1 MLAEINHYLSDDEA
15 FKLDTVSVRLV
26 KTRESITSEEP
37 LSSPD
42 AVVRALAK
50 EMSDYDREVIGVIN
64 FNAKMQPI
72 NVNFVS
78 AGTLNYSVA
87 HPREILKSA
96 ILSNASSMMMI
107 HNHPSQDTTP
117 SEEDVM
123 ITDRMSQLCGLAGIP
138 LVDHIIV
145 GGDGKEYF
153 SFAEKKAMPVADTH
167 YEKNYMNI
175 HFPQVAEKR
184 NYETANENKI
194 SYKSAKSTQNKM
206 NEIPQMLEEGV
217 HKVFESDN
225 YKNYLNT
232 MSKFH
237 NYSIN
242 NTLLIARQ
250 NPDATLVAGFKSW
263 EKNFGRHVK
272 KGEKGIKILA
282 PSPYKKKVLVEL
294 VDPVSREIML
304 DINGNP
310 VKEETEVN
318 MTAYRIVSVFDVN
331 QTEGKPLPQIGVAEL
346 TDNVDEYELFVEA
359 LKQSTSVPIS
369 FENISGAAKGYYN
382 PVTASIA
389 VKAGMPESQTVKTMI
404 HEIAHSILHNDILD
418 EAEKKDRQTKEVEA
432 ESVAY
437 TVCQHF
443 GIDTSDY
450 SFGYIAGW
458 SSSKETEELKQSLET
473 IQKTASG
480 LINDI
485 ERIMPQLKKDMQPE
499 ESVTESVTEN
509 TDEPEIEHTA
519 GMRM

>member
-1 MLAEINHYLSDDEA
+1 MAEINHYLSDDEA

-26 KTRESITSEEP
+26 KTREPVTSEEP

-117 SEEDVM
+117 SEADVM
-123 ITDRMSQLCGLAGIP
+123 ITDRMSQLCELAGIP

-145 GGDGKEYF
+145 GGNGKEYF
-153 SFAEKKAMPVADTH
+153 SFTEKKAMPVADAH

-175 HFPQVAEKR
+175 HFPQVAERR
-184 NYETANENKI
+184 NYVTVSENKTA
-194 SYKSAKSTQNKM
+194 YKSAKSTQNKM

-225 YKNYLNT
+225 YKNYLNI

-304 DINGNP
+304 DINGNL

-318 MTAYRIVSVFDVN
+318 MTAYRIVSVFDVS
-331 QTEGKPLPQIGVAEL
+331 QTEGNPLPQIGVAEL
-346 TDNVDEYELFVEA
+346 TGNVDEYELFVEA

-369 FENISGAAKGYYN
+369 FENISGVAKGYYN

-485 ERIMPQLKKDMQPE
+485 ERIMPQLKKDMQLKE
-499 ESVTESVTEN
+499 NVTESVTEN
-509 TDEPEIEHTA
+509 IDEPEIEYTA

>member
-42 AVVRALAK
+42 AVVKALAK

-153 SFAEKKAMPVADTH
+153 SFAEKKAMPVADAH

-175 HFPQVAEKR
+175 HFPQVAERR
-184 NYETANENKI
+184 NYVTVSENKTA
-194 SYKSAKSTQNKM
+194 YKSAKSTQNKM

-225 YKNYLNT
+225 YKNYLNI

-318 MTAYRIVSVFDVN
+318 MTAYRIVSVFDVS
-331 QTEGKPLPQIGVAEL
+331 QTEGNPLPQIGVAEL
-346 TDNVDEYELFVEA
+346 TGNVDEYELFVEA

-369 FENISGAAKGYYN
+369 FENISGVAKGYYN

-458 SSSKETEELKQSLET
+458 SSSKETDELKQSLET

-485 ERIMPQLKKDMQPE
+485 ERIMPQLKKDMQLKE
-499 ESVTESVTEN
+499 NVTESVTEN
-509 TDEPEIEHTA
+509 IDEPEIEYTA

>member
-78 AGTLNYSVA
+78 AGALDYSIA

-117 SEEDVM
+117 SEADVM

-153 SFAEKKAMPVADTH
+153 SFAEKKAMPVADAY

-184 NYETANENKI
+184 NYETANENKT

-272 KGEKGIKILA
+272 KRRKGNKDTC
-282 PSPYKKKVLVEL
+282 SF
-294 VDPVSREIML
+294 
-304 DINGNP
+304 
-310 VKEETEVN
+310 
-318 MTAYRIVSVFDVN
+318 SV
-331 QTEGKPLPQIGVAEL
+331 
-346 TDNVDEYELFVEA
+346 
-359 LKQSTSVPIS
+359 
-369 FENISGAAKGYYN
+369 
-382 PVTASIA
+382 
-389 VKAGMPESQTVKTMI
+389 
-404 HEIAHSILHNDILD
+404 
-418 EAEKKDRQTKEVEA
+418 
-432 ESVAY
+432 
-437 TVCQHF
+437 
-443 GIDTSDY
+443 
-450 SFGYIAGW
+450 
-458 SSSKETEELKQSLET
+458 
-473 IQKTASG
+473 
-480 LINDI
+480 
-485 ERIMPQLKKDMQPE
+485 
-499 ESVTESVTEN
+499 
-509 TDEPEIEHTA
+509 
-519 GMRM
+519 

>member
-26 KTRESITSEEP
+26 KSRESITSEEP

-42 AVVRALAK
+42 AVVRALAG

-78 AGTLNYSVA
+78 AGALDYSIA

-117 SEEDVM
+117 SEADVM

-153 SFAEKKAMPVADTH
+153 SFAEKKAMPVADAH

-184 NYETANENKI
+184 NYETANENKT

-318 MTAYRIVSVFDVN
+318 MTAYRIVSVFDVS
-331 QTEGKPLPQIGVAEL
+331 QTEGNPLPQIGVAEL
-346 TDNVDEYELFVEA
+346 TGNVDEYELFVEA

-389 VKAGMPESQTVKTMI
+389 IKAGMPESQTVKTMI

-418 EAEKKDRQTKEVEA
+418 EAAKKDRQTKEVEA

-485 ERIMPQLKKDMQPE
+485 ERIMPQLKKDMQLKE
-499 ESVTESVTEN
+499 NVTESVTEN
-509 TDEPEIEHTA
+509 IDEPEIEHPA

>member
-42 AVVRALAK
+42 AVVKALAK

-153 SFAEKKAMPVADTH
+153 SFAEKKAMPVADAH

-175 HFPQVAEKR
+175 HFPQVAERR
-184 NYETANENKI
+184 NYVTVSENKTA
-194 SYKSAKSTQNKM
+194 YKSAKSTQNKM

-225 YKNYLNT
+225 YKNYLNI

-318 MTAYRIVSVFDVN
+318 MTAYRIVSVFDVS
-331 QTEGKPLPQIGVAEL
+331 QTEGNPLPQIGVAEL
-346 TDNVDEYELFVEA
+346 TGNVDEYELFVEA

-369 FENISGAAKGYYN
+369 FENISGVAKGYYN

-485 ERIMPQLKKDMQPE
+485 ERIMPQLKKDMQLKE
-499 ESVTESVTEN
+499 NVTESVTEN
-509 TDEPEIEHTA
+509 IDEPEIEYTA

>member
-1 MLAEINHYLSDDEA
+1 MAEINHYLSDDEA

-26 KTRESITSEEP
+26 KTREPVTSEEP

-117 SEEDVM
+117 SEADVM
-123 ITDRMSQLCGLAGIP
+123 ITDRMSQLCELAGIP

-145 GGDGKEYF
+145 GGNGKEYF
-153 SFAEKKAMPVADTH
+153 SFTEKKAMPVADAH

-175 HFPQVAEKR
+175 HFPQVAERR
-184 NYETANENKI
+184 NYVTVSENKTA
-194 SYKSAKSTQNKM
+194 YKSAKSTQNKM

-225 YKNYLNT
+225 YKNYLNI

-318 MTAYRIVSVFDVN
+318 MTAYRIVSVFDVS
-331 QTEGKPLPQIGVAEL
+331 QTEGNPLQQIGVAEL
-346 TDNVDEYELFVEA
+346 TGNVDEYELFVEA

-369 FENISGAAKGYYN
+369 FENISGVAKGYYN

-485 ERIMPQLKKDMQPE
+485 ERIMPQLKKDMQLKE
-499 ESVTESVTEN
+499 NVTESVTEN
-509 TDEPEIEHTA
+509 IDEPEIEYTA

>member
-1 MLAEINHYLSDDEA
+1 MAEINHYLSDDEA

-26 KTRESITSEEP
+26 KTREPVTSEEP

-117 SEEDVM
+117 SEADVM
-123 ITDRMSQLCGLAGIP
+123 ITDRMSQLCELAGIP

-145 GGDGKEYF
+145 GGNGKEYF
-153 SFAEKKAMPVADTH
+153 SFTEKKAMPVADAH

-184 NYETANENKI
+184 NYETVSENKT
-194 SYKSAKSTQNKM
+194 SYKSTKSTQNKM

-225 YKNYLNT
+225 YKNYLNI

-318 MTAYRIVSVFDVN
+318 MTAYRIVSVFDVS
-331 QTEGKPLPQIGVAEL
+331 QTEGNPLPQIGVAEL
-346 TDNVDEYELFVEA
+346 TGNVDEYELFVEA

-369 FENISGAAKGYYN
+369 FENISGVAKGYYN

-485 ERIMPQLKKDMQPE
+485 ERIMPQLKKDMQLKE
-499 ESVTESVTEN
+499 NVTESVTEN
-509 TDEPEIEHTA
+509 IDEPEIEYTA

>member
-42 AVVRALAK
+42 AVVKALAK

-117 SEEDVM
+117 SEADVM
-123 ITDRMSQLCGLAGIP
+123 ITDRMSQLCELAGIP

-145 GGDGKEYF
+145 GGNGKEYF
-153 SFAEKKAMPVADTH
+153 SFTEKKAMPVADAH

-175 HFPQVAEKR
+175 HFPQVAERR
-184 NYETANENKI
+184 NYVTVSENKTA
-194 SYKSAKSTQNKM
+194 YKSAKSTQNKM

-225 YKNYLNT
+225 YKNYLNI

-318 MTAYRIVSVFDVN
+318 MTAYRIVSVFDVS
-331 QTEGKPLPQIGVAEL
+331 QTEGNPLPQIGVAEL
-346 TDNVDEYELFVEA
+346 TGNVDEYELFVEA

-369 FENISGAAKGYYN
+369 FENISGVAKGYYN

-404 HEIAHSILHNDILD
+404 HKIAHSILHNDILD

-485 ERIMPQLKKDMQPE
+485 ERIMPQLKKDMQLKE
-499 ESVTESVTEN
+499 NVTESVTEN
-509 TDEPEIEHTA
+509 IDEPEIEYTA

>member
-1 MLAEINHYLSDDEA
+1 VLAEINHYLSDDEA

-42 AVVRALAK
+42 AVVRALAG

-78 AGTLNYSVA
+78 AGALDYSVA

-107 HNHPSQDTTP
+107 HNHPSQNTTP
-117 SEEDVM
+117 SEADVM
-123 ITDRMSQLCGLAGIP
+123 ITDRMVQLCELAGIP

-153 SFAEKKAMPVADTH
+153 SFAEKKAMPVADAH

-175 HFPQVAEKR
+175 HFPQVAER
-184 NYETANENKI
+184 HNYETVNENKT

-331 QTEGKPLPQIGVAEL
+331 QTEGKPLPQIGVAEI

-418 EAEKKDRQTKEVEA
+418 EAEKKDRHTKEVEA

-458 SSSKETEELKQSLET
+458 SSGKETEELKQSLET

-485 ERIMPQLKKDMQPE
+485 ERIMPQLKKDMQLKE
-499 ESVTESVTEN
+499 NVTESVTEN
-509 TDEPEIEHTA
+509 IDEPEIEYTA

>member
-42 AVVRALAK
+42 AVVKALAK

-153 SFAEKKAMPVADTH
+153 SFAEKKAMPVADAH

-175 HFPQVAEKR
+175 HFPQVAERR
-184 NYETANENKI
+184 NYVTVSENKTA
-194 SYKSAKSTQNKM
+194 YKSAKSTQNKM

-225 YKNYLNT
+225 YKNYLNI

-318 MTAYRIVSVFDVN
+318 MTAYRIVSVFDVS
-331 QTEGKPLPQIGVAEL
+331 QTEGNPLPQIGVAEL
-346 TDNVDEYELFVEA
+346 TGNVDEYELFVEA

-369 FENISGAAKGYYN
+369 FENISGVAKGYYN

-485 ERIMPQLKKDMQPE
+485 ERIMPQLKKNMQLKE
-499 ESVTESVTEN
+499 NVTESVTEN
-509 TDEPEIEHTA
+509 IDEPEIEYTA

>member
-42 AVVRALAK
+42 AVVKALAK

-153 SFAEKKAMPVADTH
+153 SFAEKKAMPVADAH

-175 HFPQVAEKR
+175 HFPQVAERR
-184 NYETANENKI
+184 NYVTVSENKTA
-194 SYKSAKSTQNKM
+194 YKSAKSTQNKM

-225 YKNYLNT
+225 YKNYLNI

-318 MTAYRIVSVFDVN
+318 MTAYRIVSVFDVS
-331 QTEGKPLPQIGVAEL
+331 QTEGNPLPQIGVAEL
-346 TDNVDEYELFVEA
+346 TGNVDEYELFVEA

-369 FENISGAAKGYYN
+369 FENISGVAKGYYN

-458 SSSKETEELKQSLET
+458 SSSKETEELKQSFET

-485 ERIMPQLKKDMQPE
+485 ERIMPQLKKDMQLKE
-499 ESVTESVTEN
+499 NVTESVTEN
-509 TDEPEIEHTA
+509 IDEPEIEYTA

>member
-26 KTRESITSEEP
+26 KSRESITSEEP

-42 AVVRALAK
+42 AVVRALAG

-78 AGTLNYSVA
+78 AGALDYSIA

-117 SEEDVM
+117 SEADVM
-123 ITDRMSQLCGLAGIP
+123 ITDRMSQLCELAGIP

-153 SFAEKKAMPVADTH
+153 SFAEKKAMPVADAH

-184 NYETANENKI
+184 NYETANENKT

-318 MTAYRIVSVFDVN
+318 MTAYRIVSVFDVS
-331 QTEGKPLPQIGVAEL
+331 QTEGNPLPQIGVAEL
-346 TDNVDEYELFVEA
+346 TGNVDEYELFVEA

-389 VKAGMPESQTVKTMI
+389 IKAGMPESQTVKTMI

-418 EAEKKDRQTKEVEA
+418 EDAKKDRQTKEVEA

-485 ERIMPQLKKDMQPE
+485 ERIMPQLKKDMQLKE
-499 ESVTESVTEN
+499 NVTESVTEN
-509 TDEPEIEHTA
+509 IDEPEIEHPA

>member
-1 MLAEINHYLSDDEA
+1 MAEINHYLSDDEA

-26 KTRESITSEEP
+26 KTRETITSEEP

-117 SEEDVM
+117 SEADVM
-123 ITDRMSQLCGLAGIP
+123 ITDRMAQLCELAGIP

-153 SFAEKKAMPVADTH
+153 SFAEKKAMPVADAH

-184 NYETANENKI
+184 NYETANKNKT

-310 VKEETEVN
+310 VKKETEVN
-318 MTAYRIVSVFDVN
+318 MTAYRIVSVFDVS
-331 QTEGKPLPQIGVAEL
+331 QTEGNPLPQIGVAEL
-346 TDNVDEYELFVEA
+346 TGNVDEYELFVEA

-382 PVTASIA
+382 PVAASIA
-389 VKAGMPESQTVKTMI
+389 VKAGMPEIQTVKTMI

-485 ERIMPQLKKDMQPE
+485 ERIMPQLKKDMQLKE
-499 ESVTESVTEN
+499 NVTESVTEN
-509 TDEPEIEHTA
+509 IDEPEIEYTA

>member
-26 KTRESITSEEP
+26 KSRESITSEEP

-42 AVVRALAK
+42 AVVRALAG

-78 AGTLNYSVA
+78 AGALDYSIA

-117 SEEDVM
+117 SEADVM
-123 ITDRMSQLCGLAGIP
+123 ITDRMSQLCELAGIP

-153 SFAEKKAMPVADTH
+153 SFAEKKAMPVADAH

-184 NYETANENKI
+184 NYETANENKT

-318 MTAYRIVSVFDVN
+318 MTAYRIVSVFDVS
-331 QTEGKPLPQIGVAEL
+331 QTEGNPLPQIGVAEL
-346 TDNVDEYELFVEA
+346 TGNVDEYELFVEA

-389 VKAGMPESQTVKTMI
+389 IKAGMPESQTVKTMI

-418 EAEKKDRQTKEVEA
+418 EAAKKDRQTKEVEA

-485 ERIMPQLKKDMQPE
+485 ERIMPQLKKDMQLKE
-499 ESVTESVTEN
+499 NVTESVTEN
-509 TDEPEIEHTA
+509 IDEPEIEHPA

>member
-117 SEEDVM
+117 SEADVM
-123 ITDRMSQLCGLAGIP
+123 ITDRMSQLCELAGIP

-153 SFAEKKAMPVADTH
+153 SFTEKKAMPVADAH

-175 HFPQVAEKR
+175 HFPQVAERR
-184 NYETANENKI
+184 NYVTVSENKTA
-194 SYKSAKSTQNKM
+194 YKSAKSTQNKM

-225 YKNYLNT
+225 YKNYLNI

-318 MTAYRIVSVFDVN
+318 MTAYRIVSVFDVS
-331 QTEGKPLPQIGVAEL
+331 QTEGNPLPQIGVAEL
-346 TDNVDEYELFVEA
+346 TGNVDEYELFVEA

-369 FENISGAAKGYYN
+369 FENISGVAKGYYN

-485 ERIMPQLKKDMQPE
+485 ERIMPQLKKDMQLKE
-499 ESVTESVTEN
+499 NVTESVTEN
-509 TDEPEIEHTA
+509 IDEPEIEYTA

>member
-15 FKLDTVSVRLV
+15 FKFDTVSVRLV
-26 KTRESITSEEP
+26 KSRESITSEEP

-42 AVVRALAK
+42 AVVRALAG

-78 AGTLNYSVA
+78 AGALDYSIA

-117 SEEDVM
+117 SEADVM

-153 SFAEKKAMPVADTH
+153 SFAEKKAMPVADAH

-184 NYETANENKI
+184 NYETANENKT

-318 MTAYRIVSVFDVN
+318 MTAYRIVSVFDVS
-331 QTEGKPLPQIGVAEL
+331 QTEGNPLPQIGVAEL
-346 TDNVDEYELFVEA
+346 TGNVDEYELFVEA

-389 VKAGMPESQTVKTMI
+389 IKAGMPESQTVK
-404 HEIAHSILHNDILD
+404 
-418 EAEKKDRQTKEVEA
+418 Q
-432 ESVAY
+432 
-437 TVCQHF
+437 
-443 GIDTSDY
+443 
-450 SFGYIAGW
+450 
-458 SSSKETEELKQSLET
+458 
-473 IQKTASG
+473 
-480 LINDI
+480 
-485 ERIMPQLKKDMQPE
+485 
-499 ESVTESVTEN
+499 
-509 TDEPEIEHTA
+509 
-519 GMRM
+519 

>member
-42 AVVRALAK
+42 AVVKALAK

-123 ITDRMSQLCGLAGIP
+123 ITDRMSQLCGFAGIP

-153 SFAEKKAMPVADTH
+153 SFAEKKAMPVADAH

-175 HFPQVAEKR
+175 HFPQVAERR
-184 NYETANENKI
+184 NYVTVSENKTA
-194 SYKSAKSTQNKM
+194 YKSAKSTQNKM

-225 YKNYLNT
+225 YKNYLNI

-318 MTAYRIVSVFDVN
+318 MTAYRIVSVFDVS
-331 QTEGKPLPQIGVAEL
+331 QTEGNPLPQIGVAEL
-346 TDNVDEYELFVEA
+346 TGNVDEYELFVEA

-369 FENISGAAKGYYN
+369 FENISGVAKGYYN

-485 ERIMPQLKKDMQPE
+485 ERIMPQLKKDMQLKE
-499 ESVTESVTEN
+499 NVTESVTEN
-509 TDEPEIEHTA
+509 IDEPEIEYTA

>member
-42 AVVRALAK
+42 AVVKALAK

-153 SFAEKKAMPVADTH
+153 SFAEKKAMPVADAH

-175 HFPQVAEKR
+175 HFPQVAERR
-184 NYETANENKI
+184 NYVTVSENKTA
-194 SYKSAKSTQNKM
+194 YKSAKSTQNKM
-206 NEIPQMLEEGV
+206 NEIPQMLEEGG

-225 YKNYLNT
+225 YKNYLNI

-318 MTAYRIVSVFDVN
+318 MTAYRIVSVFDVS
-331 QTEGKPLPQIGVAEL
+331 QTEGNPLPQIGVAEL
-346 TDNVDEYELFVEA
+346 TGNVDEYELFVEA

-369 FENISGAAKGYYN
+369 FENISGVAKGYYN

-485 ERIMPQLKKDMQPE
+485 ERIMPQLKKDMQLKE
-499 ESVTESVTEN
+499 NVTESVTEN
-509 TDEPEIEHTA
+509 IDEPEIEYTA

>member
-1 MLAEINHYLSDDEA
+1 MAEINHYLSDDEA

-26 KTRESITSEEP
+26 KTREPVTSEEP

-117 SEEDVM
+117 SEADVM
-123 ITDRMSQLCGLAGIP
+123 ITDRMSQLCELAGIP

-145 GGDGKEYF
+145 GGNGKEYF
-153 SFAEKKAMPVADTH
+153 SFTEKKAMPVADAH

-175 HFPQVAEKR
+175 HFPQVAERR
-184 NYETANENKI
+184 NYVTVSENKTA
-194 SYKSAKSTQNKM
+194 YKSAKSTQNKM

-225 YKNYLNT
+225 YKNYLNI

-318 MTAYRIVSVFDVN
+318 MTAYRIVSVFDVS
-331 QTEGKPLPQIGVAEL
+331 QTEGNPLPQIGVAEL
-346 TDNVDEYELFVEA
+346 TGNVDEYELFVEA

-369 FENISGAAKGYYN
+369 FENISGVAKGYYN

-485 ERIMPQLKKDMQPE
+485 ERIMPQLKKDMQLKE
-499 ESVTESVTEN
+499 NVTESVTEN
-509 TDEPEIEHTA
+509 IDEPEIEYTA

>member
-1 MLAEINHYLSDDEA
+1 MAEINHYLSDDEA

-26 KTRESITSEEP
+26 KTREPVTSEEP

-117 SEEDVM
+117 SEADVM
-123 ITDRMSQLCGLAGIP
+123 ITDRMSQLCELAGIP

-145 GGDGKEYF
+145 GGNGKEYF
-153 SFAEKKAMPVADTH
+153 SFTEKKAMPVADAH

-175 HFPQVAEKR
+175 HFPQVAERR
-184 NYETANENKI
+184 NYVTVSENKTA
-194 SYKSAKSTQNKM
+194 YKSAKSTQNKM

-225 YKNYLNT
+225 YKNYLNI

-318 MTAYRIVSVFDVN
+318 MTAYRIVSVFDVS
-331 QTEGKPLPQIGVAEL
+331 QTEGNPLPQIGVAEL
-346 TDNVDEYELFVEA
+346 TGNVDEYELFVEA

-369 FENISGAAKGYYN
+369 FENISGVAKGYYN

-418 EAEKKDRQTKEVEA
+418 EAEKKNRQTKEVEA

-485 ERIMPQLKKDMQPE
+485 ERIMPQLKKDMQLKE
-499 ESVTESVTEN
+499 NVTESVTEN
-509 TDEPEIEHTA
+509 IDEPEIEYTA

>member
-1 MLAEINHYLSDDEA
+1 MAEINHYLSDDEA

-26 KTRESITSEEP
+26 KTREPVTSEEP

-117 SEEDVM
+117 SEADVM
-123 ITDRMSQLCGLAGIP
+123 ITDRMSQLCELAGIP

-145 GGDGKEYF
+145 GGNGKEYF
-153 SFAEKKAMPVADTH
+153 SFTEKKAMPVADAH

-175 HFPQVAEKR
+175 HFPQVAERR
-184 NYETANENKI
+184 NYVTVSENKTA
-194 SYKSAKSTQNKM
+194 YKSAKSTQNKM

-225 YKNYLNT
+225 YKNYLNI

-318 MTAYRIVSVFDVN
+318 MTAYRIVSVFDVS
-331 QTEGKPLPQIGVAEL
+331 QTEGNPLPQIGVAEL
-346 TDNVDEYELFVEA
+346 TGNVDEYELFVEA

-369 FENISGAAKGYYN
+369 FENISGVAKGYYN

-450 SFGYIAGW
+450 SFGYIASW

-485 ERIMPQLKKDMQPE
+485 ERIMPQLKKDMQLKE
-499 ESVTESVTEN
+499 NVTESVTEN
-509 TDEPEIEHTA
+509 IDEPEIEYTA

>member
-42 AVVRALAK
+42 AVVKALAK

-153 SFAEKKAMPVADTH
+153 SFAEKKAMPVADAH

-184 NYETANENKI
+184 NYETVNENKT
-194 SYKSAKSTQNKM
+194 SYT
-206 NEIPQMLEEGV
+206 
-217 HKVFESDN
+217 
-225 YKNYLNT
+225 
-232 MSKFH
+232 
-237 NYSIN
+237 
-242 NTLLIARQ
+242 
-250 NPDATLVAGFKSW
+250 
-263 EKNFGRHVK
+263 
-272 KGEKGIKILA
+272 
-282 PSPYKKKVLVEL
+282 
-294 VDPVSREIML
+294 
-304 DINGNP
+304 NGNP
-310 VKEETEVN
+310 VKEETEVK
-318 MTAYRIVSVFDVN
+318 MTAYRIVSVFDVS
-331 QTEGKPLPQIGVAEL
+331 QTEGKPLPQMGVAEL
-346 TDNVDEYELFVEA
+346 TDNVNEYELFVEA

-389 VKAGMPESQTVKTMI
+389 IKAGMPESQTVKTMI

-418 EAEKKDRQTKEVEA
+418 EDAKKDRQTKEVEA

-485 ERIMPQLKKDMQPE
+485 ERIMPQLKKDMQLKE
-499 ESVTESVTEN
+499 NVTESVTEN
-509 TDEPEIEHTA
+509 IDEPEIEYTA
-519 GMRM
+519 GMRI

>member
-42 AVVRALAK
+42 AVVKALAK

-153 SFAEKKAMPVADTH
+153 SFAEKKAMPVADAH

-175 HFPQVAEKR
+175 HFPQVAERR
-184 NYETANENKI
+184 NYVTVSENKAA
-194 SYKSAKSTQNKM
+194 YKSAKSTQNKM

-225 YKNYLNT
+225 YKNYLNI

-318 MTAYRIVSVFDVN
+318 MTAYRIVSVFDVS
-331 QTEGKPLPQIGVAEL
+331 QTEGNPLPQIGVAEL
-346 TDNVDEYELFVEA
+346 TGNVDEYELFVEA

-369 FENISGAAKGYYN
+369 FENISGVAKGYYN

-485 ERIMPQLKKDMQPE
+485 ERIMPQLKKDMQLKE
-499 ESVTESVTEN
+499 NVTESVTEN
-509 TDEPEIEHTA
+509 IDEPEIEYTA

>member
-1 MLAEINHYLSDDEA
+1 MRIM
-15 FKLDTVSVRLV
+15 K
-26 KTRESITSEEP
+26 
-37 LSSPD
+37 
-42 AVVRALAK
+42 
-50 EMSDYDREVIGVIN
+50 
-64 FNAKMQPI
+64 
-72 NVNFVS
+72 
-78 AGTLNYSVA
+78 
-87 HPREILKSA
+87 
-96 ILSNASSMMMI
+96 
-107 HNHPSQDTTP
+107 
-117 SEEDVM
+117 
-123 ITDRMSQLCGLAGIP
+123 
-138 LVDHIIV
+138 
-145 GGDGKEYF
+145 
-153 SFAEKKAMPVADTH
+153 
-167 YEKNYMNI
+167 KNYMNI

-184 NYETANENKI
+184 NYETVNENKT
-194 SYKSAKSTQNKM
+194 SYKSTKSTQNKM
-206 NEIPQMLEEGV
+206 NEITKMLEEGV

-237 NYSIN
+237 NYSMN

-272 KGEKGIKILA
+272 KDEKGIKILA
-282 PSPYKKKVLVEL
+282 PSQYKKKVMVEK

-304 DINGNP
+304 DTNGNP
-310 VKEETEVN
+310 VKEETEVK
-318 MTAYRIVSVFDVN
+318 MTAYRIVSVFDVS
-331 QTEGKPLPQIGVAEL
+331 QTEGKPLPQMGVAEL
-346 TDNVDEYELFVEA
+346 TDNVNEYELFVEA

-382 PVTASIA
+382 PVTASITI
-389 VKAGMPESQTVKTMI
+389 KAGMPESQTVKTMI

-418 EAEKKDRQTKEVEA
+418 EDAKKDRQTKEVEA

-485 ERIMPQLKKDMQPE
+485 ERIMPQLKKDMQLKE
-499 ESVTESVTEN
+499 NVTESVTEN
-509 TDEPEIEHTA
+509 IDEPEIEYTA
-519 GMRM
+519 GMRI

>member
-1 MLAEINHYLSDDEA
+1 MAEINHYLSDDEA

-26 KTRESITSEEP
+26 KTREPVTSEEP

-117 SEEDVM
+117 SEADVM
-123 ITDRMSQLCGLAGIP
+123 ITDRMSQLCELAGIP

-145 GGDGKEYF
+145 GGNGKEYF
-153 SFAEKKAMPVADTH
+153 SFTEKEAMPVADAH

-175 HFPQVAEKR
+175 HFPQVAERR
-184 NYETANENKI
+184 NYVTVSENKTA
-194 SYKSAKSTQNKM
+194 YKSAKSTQNKM

-225 YKNYLNT
+225 YKNYLNI

-318 MTAYRIVSVFDVN
+318 MTAYRIVSVFDVS
-331 QTEGKPLPQIGVAEL
+331 QTEGNPLPQIGVAEL
-346 TDNVDEYELFVEA
+346 TGNVDEYELFVEA

-369 FENISGAAKGYYN
+369 FENISGVAKGYYN

-485 ERIMPQLKKDMQPE
+485 ERIMPQLKKDMQLKE
-499 ESVTESVTEN
+499 NVTESVTEN
-509 TDEPEIEHTA
+509 IDEPEIEYTA

>member
-42 AVVRALAK
+42 AVVKALAK

-153 SFAEKKAMPVADTH
+153 SFAEKKAMPVADAH

-175 HFPQVAEKR
+175 HFPQVAERR
-184 NYETANENKI
+184 NYVTVSENKTA
-194 SYKSAKSTQNKM
+194 YKSAKSTQNKM

-225 YKNYLNT
+225 YKNYLNI

-318 MTAYRIVSVFDVN
+318 MTAYRIVSVFDVS
-331 QTEGKPLPQIGVAEL
+331 QTEGNPLPQIGVAEL
-346 TDNVDEYELFVEA
+346 TGNVDEYELFVEA

-369 FENISGAAKGYYN
+369 FENISGVAKGYYN

-418 EAEKKDRQTKEVEA
+418 DAEKKDRQTKEVEA

-485 ERIMPQLKKDMQPE
+485 ERIMPQLKKDMQLKE
-499 ESVTESVTEN
+499 NVTESVTEN
-509 TDEPEIEHTA
+509 IDEPEIEYTA

>member
-153 SFAEKKAMPVADTH
+153 SFAEKKAMPVADAH

-184 NYETANENKI
+184 NYETANENKT

-206 NEIPQMLEEGV
+206 NEITKMLEEGV

-318 MTAYRIVSVFDVN
+318 MTAYRIVSVFDVS
-331 QTEGKPLPQIGVAEL
+331 QTEGKPLPQMGVAEL
-346 TDNVDEYELFVEA
+346 TDNVNEYELFVEA

-369 FENISGAAKGYYN
+369 FENISGVAKGYYN

-418 EAEKKDRQTKEVEA
+418 EAAKKDRQTKEVEA

-485 ERIMPQLKKDMQPE
+485 ERIMPQLKKDMQLKE
-499 ESVTESVTEN
+499 NVTESVTEN
-509 TDEPEIEHTA
+509 IDEPEIEYTA

>member
-37 LSSPD
+37 FSSPD

-64 FNAKMQPI
+64 FNVKMQPI

-117 SEEDVM
+117 SEADVM
-123 ITDRMSQLCGLAGIP
+123 ITDRMSQLCELAGIP

-153 SFAEKKAMPVADTH
+153 SFTEKKAMPVADAH

-175 HFPQVAEKR
+175 HFPQVAERR
-184 NYETANENKI
+184 NYVTVSENKTA
-194 SYKSAKSTQNKM
+194 YKSAKSTQNKM

-225 YKNYLNT
+225 YKNYLNI

-318 MTAYRIVSVFDVN
+318 MTAYRIVSVFDVS
-331 QTEGKPLPQIGVAEL
+331 QTEGNPLPQIGVAEL
-346 TDNVDEYELFVEA
+346 TGNVDEYELFVEA
-359 LKQSTSVPIS
+359 LKQSTSIPIS

-509 TDEPEIEHTA
+509 IDEPEIEYTA

>member
-42 AVVRALAK
+42 AVVKALAK

-123 ITDRMSQLCGLAGIP
+123 ITDRMSQLCGLAGIL

-153 SFAEKKAMPVADTH
+153 SFAEKKAMPVADAH

-175 HFPQVAEKR
+175 HFPQVAERR
-184 NYETANENKI
+184 NYVTVSENKTA
-194 SYKSAKSTQNKM
+194 YKSAKSTQNKM

-225 YKNYLNT
+225 YKNYLNI

-318 MTAYRIVSVFDVN
+318 MTAYRIVSVFDVS
-331 QTEGKPLPQIGVAEL
+331 QTEGNPLPQIGVAEL
-346 TDNVDEYELFVEA
+346 TGNVDEYELFVEA

-369 FENISGAAKGYYN
+369 FENISGVAKGYYN

-485 ERIMPQLKKDMQPE
+485 ERIMPQLKKDMQLKE
-499 ESVTESVTEN
+499 NVTESVTEN
-509 TDEPEIEHTA
+509 IDEPEIEYTA

>member
-96 ILSNASSMMMI
+96 ILSNASSMIMI

-117 SEEDVM
+117 SEADVM
-123 ITDRMSQLCGLAGIP
+123 ITDRMSQLCELAGIP

-153 SFAEKKAMPVADTH
+153 SFAEKKAMPVADAH

-175 HFPQVAEKR
+175 HFPQVAERR
-184 NYETANENKI
+184 NYVTVSENKTA
-194 SYKSAKSTQNKM
+194 YKSAKSTQNKM

-225 YKNYLNT
+225 YKNYLNI

-318 MTAYRIVSVFDVN
+318 MTAYRIVSVFDVS
-331 QTEGKPLPQIGVAEL
+331 QTEGNPLPQIGVAEL
-346 TDNVDEYELFVEA
+346 TGNVDEYELFVEA

-404 HEIAHSILHNDILD
+404 YEIAHSILHNDILD

-480 LINDI
+480 FINDI
-485 ERIMPQLKKDMQPE
+485 ERIMPQLKKDMQLKE
-499 ESVTESVTEN
+499 NVTESVTEN
-509 TDEPEIEHTA
+509 IDEPEIEYTA

>member
-78 AGTLNYSVA
+78 AGALDYSIA

-117 SEEDVM
+117 SEADVM

-153 SFAEKKAMPVADTH
+153 SFAEKKAMPVADAH

-184 NYETANENKI
+184 NYETANENKT

-318 MTAYRIVSVFDVN
+318 MTAYRIVSVFDVS
-331 QTEGKPLPQIGVAEL
+331 QTEGNPLPQIGVAEL
-346 TDNVDEYELFVEA
+346 TGNVDEYELFVEA

-369 FENISGAAKGYYN
+369 FENISGVAKGYYN

-485 ERIMPQLKKDMQPE
+485 ERIMPQLKKDMQLKE
-499 ESVTESVTEN
+499 NVTESVTEN
-509 TDEPEIEHTA
+509 IDEPEIEYTA

>member
-42 AVVRALAK
+42 AVVKALAK

-153 SFAEKKAMPVADTH
+153 SFAEKKAMPVADAH

-175 HFPQVAEKR
+175 HFPQVAERR
-184 NYETANENKI
+184 NYVTVSENKTA
-194 SYKSAKSTQNKM
+194 YKSAKSTQNKM

-225 YKNYLNT
+225 YKNYLNI

-318 MTAYRIVSVFDVN
+318 MTAYRIVSVFDVS
-331 QTEGKPLPQIGVAEL
+331 QTEGNPLPQIGVAEL
-346 TDNVDEYELFVEA
+346 TGNVDEYELFVEA

-369 FENISGAAKGYYN
+369 FENISGVAKGYYN
-382 PVTASIA
+382 PVTASVA

-485 ERIMPQLKKDMQPE
+485 ERIMPQLKKDMQLKE
-499 ESVTESVTEN
+499 NVTESVTEN
-509 TDEPEIEHTA
+509 IDEPEIEYTA

>member
-42 AVVRALAK
+42 AVVKALAK

-117 SEEDVM
+117 SEADVM
-123 ITDRMSQLCGLAGIP
+123 ITDRMSQLCELAGIP

-153 SFAEKKAMPVADTH
+153 SFTEKKAMPVADAH

-175 HFPQVAEKR
+175 HFPQVAERR
-184 NYETANENKI
+184 NYVTVSENKTA
-194 SYKSAKSTQNKM
+194 YKSAKSTQNKM

-225 YKNYLNT
+225 YKNYLNI

-318 MTAYRIVSVFDVN
+318 MTAYRIVSVFDVS
-331 QTEGKPLPQIGVAEL
+331 QTEGNPLPQIGVAEL
-346 TDNVDEYELFVEA
+346 TGNVDEYELFVEA

-369 FENISGAAKGYYN
+369 FENISGVAKGYYN

-485 ERIMPQLKKDMQPE
+485 ERIMPQLKKDMQLKE
-499 ESVTESVTEN
+499 NVTESVTEN
-509 TDEPEIEHTA
+509 IDEPEIEYTA

>member
-42 AVVRALAK
+42 AVVKALAK

-78 AGTLNYSVA
+78 AGALDYSIA

-117 SEEDVM
+117 SEADVM

-153 SFAEKKAMPVADTH
+153 SFAEKKAMPVADAH

-184 NYETANENKI
+184 NYETANENKT

-318 MTAYRIVSVFDVN
+318 MTAYRIVSVFDVS
-331 QTEGKPLPQIGVAEL
+331 QTEGNPLPQIGVAEL
-346 TDNVDEYELFVEA
+346 TGNVDEYELFVEA

-369 FENISGAAKGYYN
+369 FENISGVAKGYYN

-485 ERIMPQLKKDMQPE
+485 ERIMPQLKKDMQLKE
-499 ESVTESVTEN
+499 NVTESVTEN
-509 TDEPEIEHTA
+509 IDEPEIEYTA

>member
-1 MLAEINHYLSDDEA
+1 MAEINHYLSDDEA

-26 KTRESITSEEP
+26 KTRELVTSEEP

-117 SEEDVM
+117 SEADVM
-123 ITDRMSQLCGLAGIP
+123 ITDRMSQLCELAGIP

-145 GGDGKEYF
+145 GGNGKEYF
-153 SFAEKKAMPVADTH
+153 SFTEKKAMPVADAH

-175 HFPQVAEKR
+175 HFPQVAERR
-184 NYETANENKI
+184 NYVTVSENKTA
-194 SYKSAKSTQNKM
+194 YKSAKSTQNKM

-225 YKNYLNT
+225 YKNYLNI

-318 MTAYRIVSVFDVN
+318 MTAYRIVSVFDVS
-331 QTEGKPLPQIGVAEL
+331 QTEGNPLPQIGVAEL
-346 TDNVDEYELFVEA
+346 TGNVDEYELFVEA

-369 FENISGAAKGYYN
+369 FENISGVAKGYYN

-485 ERIMPQLKKDMQPE
+485 ERIMPQLKKDMQLKE
-499 ESVTESVTEN
+499 NVTESVTEN
-509 TDEPEIEHTA
+509 IDEPEIEYTA

>member
-1 MLAEINHYLSDDEA
+1 MLAEINHYLSGDEA

-42 AVVRALAK
+42 AVVKALAK

-153 SFAEKKAMPVADTH
+153 SFAEKKAMPVADAH

-184 NYETANENKI
+184 NYETVNENKT
-194 SYKSAKSTQNKM
+194 SYKSTKSTQNKM
-206 NEIPQMLEEGV
+206 NEITKMLEEGV

-237 NYSIN
+237 NYSMN

-272 KGEKGIKILA
+272 KDEKGIKILA
-282 PSPYKKKVLVEL
+282 PSQYKKKVMVEK

-304 DINGNP
+304 DTNGNP
-310 VKEETEVN
+310 VKEETEVK
-318 MTAYRIVSVFDVN
+318 MTAYRIVSVFDVS
-331 QTEGKPLPQIGVAEL
+331 QTEGKPLPQMGVAEL
-346 TDNVDEYELFVEA
+346 TDNVNEYELFVEA

-389 VKAGMPESQTVKTMI
+389 IKAGMPESQTVKTMI

-418 EAEKKDRQTKEVEA
+418 EDAKKDRQTKEVEA

-485 ERIMPQLKKDMQPE
+485 ERIMPQLKKDMQLKE
-499 ESVTESVTEN
+499 NVTESVTEN
-509 TDEPEIEHTA
+509 IDEPEIEYTA
-519 GMRM
+519 GMRI

>member
-42 AVVRALAK
+42 AVVKALAK

-107 HNHPSQDTTP
+107 HNHPIQDTTP

-153 SFAEKKAMPVADTH
+153 SFAEKKAMPVADAH

-175 HFPQVAEKR
+175 HFPQVAERR
-184 NYETANENKI
+184 NYVTVSENKTA
-194 SYKSAKSTQNKM
+194 YKSAKSTQNKM

-225 YKNYLNT
+225 YKNYLNI

-318 MTAYRIVSVFDVN
+318 MTAYRIVSVFDVS
-331 QTEGKPLPQIGVAEL
+331 QTEGNPLPQIGVAEL
-346 TDNVDEYELFVEA
+346 TGNVDEYELFVEA

-369 FENISGAAKGYYN
+369 FENISGVAKGYYN

-485 ERIMPQLKKDMQPE
+485 ERIMPQLKKDMQLKE
-499 ESVTESVTEN
+499 NVTESVTEN
-509 TDEPEIEHTA
+509 IDEPEIEYTA

>member
-1 MLAEINHYLSDDEA
+1 MAEINHYLSDDEA

-26 KTRESITSEEP
+26 KTREPVTSEEP

-123 ITDRMSQLCGLAGIP
+123 ITDRMSQLCELAGIP

-145 GGDGKEYF
+145 GGDGKQYF
-153 SFAEKKAMPVADTH
+153 SFAEKKAMPVADAH

-175 HFPQVAEKR
+175 HFPQVAERR
-184 NYETANENKI
+184 NYVTVSENKTA
-194 SYKSAKSTQNKM
+194 YKSAKSTQNKM

-225 YKNYLNT
+225 YKNYLNI

-318 MTAYRIVSVFDVN
+318 MTAYRIVSVFDVS
-331 QTEGKPLPQIGVAEL
+331 QTEGNPLPQIGVAEL
-346 TDNVDEYELFVEA
+346 TGNVDEYELFVEA

-369 FENISGAAKGYYN
+369 FENISGVAKGYYN

-485 ERIMPQLKKDMQPE
+485 ERIMPQLKKDMQLKE
-499 ESVTESVTEN
+499 NVTESVTEN
-509 TDEPEIEHTA
+509 IDEPEIEYTA

>member
-1 MLAEINHYLSDDEA
+1 MAEINHYLSDDEA
-15 FKLDTVSVRLV
+15 FKLDTVSIRLV
-26 KTRESITSEEP
+26 KTREPVTSEEP

-117 SEEDVM
+117 SEADVM
-123 ITDRMSQLCGLAGIP
+123 ITDRMSQLCELAGIP

-153 SFAEKKAMPVADTH
+153 SFTEKKAMPVADAH

-175 HFPQVAEKR
+175 HFPQVAERR
-184 NYETANENKI
+184 NYVTVSENKTA
-194 SYKSAKSTQNKM
+194 YKSAKSTQNKM

-225 YKNYLNT
+225 YKNYLNI

-318 MTAYRIVSVFDVN
+318 MTAYRIVSVFDVS
-331 QTEGKPLPQIGVAEL
+331 QTEGNPLPQIGVAEL
-346 TDNVDEYELFVEA
+346 TGNVDEYELFVEA

-369 FENISGAAKGYYN
+369 FENISGVAKGYYN

-485 ERIMPQLKKDMQPE
+485 ERIMPQLKKDMQLKE
-499 ESVTESVTEN
+499 NMTDSVTEN
-509 TDEPEIEHTA
+509 IDEPEIEYTA